1 MGIIMGTHCYSHF
14 FTIIIPIFFLN
25 GNTEVGCLCYVRLKE
40 DIIKTSHTLGDL
52 FSFRSVCI
60 YTPRICSGYI
70 LLKDTDVV
78 VLEE

>member
-1 MGIIMGTHCYSHF
+1 
-14 FTIIIPIFFLN
+14 
-25 GNTEVGCLCYVRLKE
+25 VRLKE